1 MSLELKIGN
10 FQATGRWWI
19 LHRTSHNLPKPSG
32 VGNSFGQI
40 LCSIS
45 RSFDFEIYIN
55 YPRSHKFIFQV
66 EHYTRDADGLCVNLR
81 KPCVQ
86 VRFPLFSL
94 KFLQNLMKSKLAQFP
109 PVLHGPISGAI
120 SGARVSPLGPSASH
134 RAIFISTYISHP
146 RICQPAQWESFFTPY
161 HLNLG

>member
-1 MSLELKIGN
+1 MEIFRQLDDGGFFIARRTTFRSLQELV
-10 FQATGRWWI
+10 I
-19 LHRTSHNLPKPSG
+19 LSDRFFAPFLSHL
-32 VGNSFGQI
+32 I
-40 LCSIS
+40 LK
-45 RSFDFEIYIN
+45 YILII
-55 YPRSHKFIFQV
+55 PGHHKKSFQV

-146 RICQPAQWESFFTPY
+146 RICQPAQWEQFFTPY
-161 HLNLG
+161 HLNLW